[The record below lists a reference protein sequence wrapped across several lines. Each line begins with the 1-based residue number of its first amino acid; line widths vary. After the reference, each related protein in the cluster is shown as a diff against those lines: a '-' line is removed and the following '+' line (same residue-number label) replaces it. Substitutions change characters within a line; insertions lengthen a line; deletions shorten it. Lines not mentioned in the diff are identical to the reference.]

1 MQRSAVRSRLAP
13 QFIKVQPFARS
24 RAIDQRPTPSGP
36 EGSSGKR
43 TGYVPRVHLAFLFTV
58 KTMAYVVIARRWR
71 PQQFDEIIGQEHV
84 SKTLANSI
92 ANNHIAHSFIF
103 TGPRGVGKTTT
114 ARILAKALNCEKGPT
129 PTPCNECSSCK
140 SITEGN
146 SFDVLEIDGASN
158 RGIDEIRN
166 LRENIRFSPT
176 TGKYRI
182 YIIDEVHMLTKE
194 AFNAL
199 LKTLEEPPDH
209 AVFIFA
215 TTEIH
220 KVPATILSRC
230 QRFDFKRIP
239 LNTIMEHLRHICQT
253 DNVEIDEEALLQ
265 IAKKADGSMRD
276 SQSILDQIISYSNG
290 KITFDDVSQAL
301 GVIRQDIFF
310 KTSDF
315 IENADIKSLIL
326 LSNEI
331 LSTGYDL
338 NEFLLGLEEHFRN
351 ILIVNTMQSTEL
363 IDVSENYLEQYKQTA
378 AKFKQNDL
386 IAYLQIISDIIK
398 DIKWSKQPQ
407 LKLELGLIKLA
418 KLPSSENIAE
428 ILSRIELLKKKALS
442 NNQASAYGDSSPETQ
457 SMVAEKPLTLD
468 EIKLKW
474 NDIID
479 SIHTKKPTIA
489 SLLLN
494 GQLNKFDA
502 DQLTLTVS
510 EASEGLI
517 KKNITLIEDVLYTV
531 FQKDISVDFKYI
543 TSEKAETT
551 AKNKGPTKKEII
563 DELEKIKMQ
572 DPLIK
577 KFFDEFDLEPI

>member
-1 MQRSAVRSRLAP
+1 
-13 QFIKVQPFARS
+13 
-24 RAIDQRPTPSGP
+24 
-36 EGSSGKR
+36 
-43 TGYVPRVHLAFLFTV
+43 
-58 KTMAYVVIARRWR
+58 MAYVVIARRWR

-199 LKTLEEPPDH
+199 LKTLEEPPEH

-239 LNTIMEHLRHICQT
+239 LNTIMEHLRHICKT

-276 SQSILDQIISYSNG
+276 SQSILDQIISYSSG
-290 KITFDDVSQAL
+290 KISFDDVSQAL

-315 IENADIKSLIL
+315 IEKADIKSLIL

-331 LSTGYDL
+331 LSAGYDL

-363 IDVSENYLEQYKQTA
+363 IDVSENYLEQYKETA

-418 KLPSSENIAE
+418 KLPSSEDIAE

-442 NNQASAYGDSSPETQ
+442 NKQVSEYGDSSSETQ
-457 SMVAEKPLTLD
+457 SMVAEKPLTLA
-468 EIKLKW
+468 EIKSKW
-474 NDIID
+474 NDIVD
-479 SIHTKKPTIA
+479 GVHNEKPTIA
-489 SLLLN
+489 SILLN
-494 GQLNKFDA
+494 GQLNEFEA
-502 DQLTLTVS
+502 NRLTVAVS

-531 FQKDISVDFKYI
+531 FQKDISIDFKYI
-543 TSEKAETT
+543 VSNKTEA
-551 AKNKGPTKKEII
+551 ANKNNGPTKKEII
-563 DELEKIKMQ
+563 EELEKIKTK